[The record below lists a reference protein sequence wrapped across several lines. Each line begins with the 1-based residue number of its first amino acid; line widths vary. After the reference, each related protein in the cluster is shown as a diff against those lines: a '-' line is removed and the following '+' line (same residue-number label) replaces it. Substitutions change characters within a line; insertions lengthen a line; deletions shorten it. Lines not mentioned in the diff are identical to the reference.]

1 MSAARIGAS
10 LRSMRFSDML
20 SSSDE
25 EAFFDL
31 RSDPYELKNLIGD
44 AALKDEIER
53 HRAMLHEWSV
63 SVGEK
68 RMTVE
73 KAMKT
78 KPSATKTP
86 KPKKKGKGKP
96 KAEAPAK

>member
-1 MSAARIGAS
+1 
-10 LRSMRFSDML
+10 ML

-31 RSDPYELKNLIGD
+31 RSDPYELNNLIAD

-53 HRAMLHEWSV
+53 HRAMLREWSL

-68 RMTVE
+68 RMTLEEAV
-73 KAMKT
+73 KT
-78 KPSATKTP
+78 KPSATKAP
-86 KPKKKGKGKP
+86 KPKKKGKDKP
-96 KAEAPAK
+96 KAKAQAK